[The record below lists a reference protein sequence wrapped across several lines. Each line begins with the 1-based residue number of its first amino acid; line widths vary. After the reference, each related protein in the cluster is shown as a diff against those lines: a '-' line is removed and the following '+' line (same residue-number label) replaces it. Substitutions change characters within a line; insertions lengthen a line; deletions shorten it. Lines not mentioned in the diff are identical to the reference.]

1 MEPPDSASLDIN
13 KPNFNPEL
21 YIQTVFKRCSLREVM
36 EREASIIKDTQT
48 LHSDMQTLVYENYNK
63 FISAS
68 DTIKKMTNDFKEMES
83 EMDLLAA
90 NMNSIASF
98 SDQISTTLHDTRQKL
113 TQLSSVHTT
122 LQKVQFLF
130 RLPHTL
136 KKNLEDGSLTEAVQN
151 YSRALGTLKMY
162 HQNPSFSSIHKE
174 CDEIMLSVKE
184 QLFGQL
190 SSKQATPKELAECV
204 ELLLSLGEPAPVLCV
219 KFLEHASERQSEQL
233 QSMEDHLRLRDQD
246 VIEFLDIGSNDFLSD
261 LCLNVA
267 TYNELFAKKCQIE
280 EGEDPNVLLANF
292 IQDAMDK
299 YLDLVKRKVEDE
311 QSPGTEAT
319 VLVRALDRFYRR
331 LQAACTLLP
340 GPNYAKYGMEV
351 VVQAGGRQ
359 SQMHLKNMQA
369 HFKELLSNVRQT
381 LAAPKLSLTL
391 EEEKKNLSSSNLPE
405 LLNTLVAGSV
415 EKIKISLQDLKLF
428 LQSDLTFSLKQLF
441 RAKFCSSVRE
451 DFLVAFIK
459 FLMETASGFCVP
471 QTPPTLLLLL
481 SKMCLE
487 MESSTVNY
495 LLSQTDEEFCIEDAA
510 KLTTKSSLCKQLHD
524 SAQKLLDYFVRTQ
537 GLSLSQ
543 MLRKSVETRDW
554 LSTPEPRTVRAVM
567 KRVVEDVA
575 AIEILVGSLYEQGIQ
590 QERSSDSSRRTQRKR
605 TNWYAP
611 SQIDSKLASNLQ
623 KLFSERIEIFSS
635 VELSTVSIMTGIIKI
650 SLKTLLECVRLRTF
664 SKFGLQQI
672 QVDTHYLQM
681 YLWRFVENENLVHF
695 LLDEILGSTVHRCL
709 DPVLMEP
716 SVVEMICERG

>member
-1 MEPPDSASLDIN
+1 MGERSSEAAAMDLDAH
-13 KPNFNPEL
+13 NFNSEL
-21 YIQTVFKRCSLREVM
+21 YIQTVLKKCTLREVM
-36 EREASIIKDTQT
+36 EKEAHIIRDTQT

-68 DTIKKMTNDFKEMES
+68 DTIKKMTSDFKEMEA

-90 NMNSIASF
+90 NMNSIANF

-136 KKNLEDGSLTEAVQN
+136 KQNKEEGSLSLAVQN
-151 YSRALGTLKMY
+151 YTRALGTLKIY
-162 HQNPSFSSIHKE
+162 SHNVSFSSIHKE
-174 CDEIMLSVKE
+174 CDEIMEGVKD

-190 SSKQATPKELAECV
+190 SSKQATPKELGECV
-204 ELLLSLGEPAPVLCV
+204 ELLLSLGEPAPVLCL
-219 KFLEHASERQSEQL
+219 KFLQHASERQNEQL
-233 QSMEDHLRLRDQD
+233 QGMEEHLRVGDQD
-246 VIEFLDIGSNDFLSD
+246 VIEFLDVGSNDFLSD
-261 LCLNVA
+261 ICLNVA

-280 EGEDPNVLLANF
+280 EGDDPSALLDNF
-292 IQDAMDK
+292 VHEAMDK
-299 YLDLVKRKVEDE
+299 YLQLVKRKVEDE
-311 QSPGTEAT
+311 QAPGTEAT

-331 LQAACTLLP
+331 LQAASTLLP
-340 GPNYAKYGMEV
+340 GPNYSKYGMEV
-351 VVQAGGRQ
+351 VVQAGHRQ
-359 SQMHLKNMQA
+359 SQTHLKNMQA
-369 HFKELLSNVRQT
+369 HFVELLSNVRQT
-381 LAAPKLSLTL
+381 LAAPKLSLTV
-391 EEEKKNLSSSNLPE
+391 EEEKRNPSSSNLPE

-415 EKIKISLQDLKLF
+415 DKIKSCLQDLKLF
-428 LQSDLTFSLKQLF
+428 LQSDLTFSLKQVF
-441 RAKFCSSVRE
+441 RSKFCCSVRE
-451 DFLVAFIK
+451 GFVVAFIK
-459 FLMETASGFCVP
+459 FLMDTATGFCVP

-487 MESSTVNY
+487 MESSTVNF
-495 LLSQTDEEFCIEDAA
+495 LLSQTDEEFCVEDSA
-510 KLTTKSSLCKQLHD
+510 KGTTRLVLCKQLHE

-537 GLSLSQ
+537 GLNLSQ

-575 AIEILVGSLYEQGIQ
+575 AIEVQVGSLYEQGIQ

-611 SQIDSKLASNLQ
+611 SQIDSTLASNLQ
-623 KLFSERIEIFSS
+623 KLFSERIEIFSC
-635 VELSTVSIMTGIIKI
+635 VDFSTVSIMTGIIKI

-664 SKFGLQQI
+664 GKFGLQQI

-681 YLWRFVENENLVHF
+681 YLWRFVENEK
-695 LLDEILGSTVHRCL
+695 
-709 DPVLMEP
+709 
-716 SVVEMICERG
+716 